1 MLYYFNGKVYILASG
16 YFWEVLVR
24 ETKKGEYDVALK
36 DKGDKIEYIH
46 GEEKPMVSKEE
57 AYKLTHKKNLG
68 EV

>member
-1 MLYYFNGKVYILASG
+1 MLYYIDGKVYVLASG

-24 ETKKGEYDVALK
+24 EIKKGDYDISIK
-36 DKGDKIEYIH
+36 DKGNKIEYIH
-46 GEEKPMVSKEE
+46 GEDKPVISLEE